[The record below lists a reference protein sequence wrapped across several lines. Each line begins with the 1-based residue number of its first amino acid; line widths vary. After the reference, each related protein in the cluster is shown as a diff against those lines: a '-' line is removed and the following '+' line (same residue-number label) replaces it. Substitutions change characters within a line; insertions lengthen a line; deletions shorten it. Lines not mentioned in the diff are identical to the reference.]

1 MFTRRSLLGFGL
13 ATFATL
19 AGCARVGGEPA
30 QFTANGGIGVTATQA
45 VSQTVNPAGDAVRG
59 VDVLV
64 LAVPEP
70 GDGNLTLA
78 LAADGKAIAAQTVA
92 LTDLE
97 DEDKWVP
104 FTFDQPVSV
113 PDVVDVQL
121 SVQGEGSVLIGAN
134 TTPKDVNPSREPTH
148 DPYPQGEAVVDD
160 NPVKG
165 DIAFRIV
172 GTRGPS
178 GLPAQVSSIA
188 KEGAKRLTAEPG
200 FASIW
205 ALTLVAALALA
216 LWGFFTRKRG

>member
-13 ATFATL
+13 ATFAMLT
-19 AGCARVGGEPA
+19 GCARVGGEPA

-78 LAADGKAIAAQTVA
+78 LAADGTTIAHHTIP
-92 LTDLE
+92 LDELH
-97 DEDKWVP
+97 EDKWVP

-172 GTRGPS
+172 GTRGPA
-178 GLPAQVSSIA
+178 GLPAQAGSIA